1 MLRFTDKPEQRADSL
16 KISSLRTDSLSPNY
30 CVENLLFPWLQ
41 MVLSVAHCACL
52 VKGTPEKL
60 SLQRLGGSDFCMPSG
75 SPESVALDQ
84 NHEHRNT
91 FQLSLLSCR
100 LYCEEAK
107 DPKRRSCQTVLAEA
121 LDIVVRSFAPIL
133 PHLAEEVF
141 QYIPYKKGKAHTTA
155 KQVL

>member
-1 MLRFTDKPEQRADSL
+1 MAADV
-16 KISSLRTDSLSPNY
+16 D
-30 CVENLLFPWLQ
+30 
-41 MVLSVAHCACL
+41 VLSVAHSVCL
-52 VKGTPEKL
+52 GKGTPEKL
-60 SLQRLGGSDFCMPSG
+60 SLERLPGSEFCTSSG
-75 SPESVALDQ
+75 SLKSVALEQ
-84 NHEHRNT
+84 KHEPRNT

-155 KQVL
+155 KQFL